1 MITIL
6 EFSDDL
12 EQHLNG
18 KVDASYLREKYRN
31 GGNSNISLIMC
42 SVEHFLSDSDIRS
55 KDIRYRKMQE
65 DEMIKLI
72 LCLRSGKLGDVRL
85 ISFLH
90 KSNAI

>member
-1 MITIL
+1 MISIL

-18 KVDASYLREKYRN
+18 KADASYLREKYRN
-31 GGNSNISLIMC
+31 SDNSDISLIMC

-72 LCLRSGKLGDVRL
+72 LYLRSGKFDDARL